1 MSKRTYKFSLFT
13 IHGHLA
19 DSTPDYREIARRIVE
34 LKGRVRKDGNRL
46 IVIGSAMMLSGASS
60 SERVSFVT
68 YSGDADRN
76 VLFYDLNR
84 LSEFS
89 SQMES
94 GRFVARKT
102 HVLFDPS
109 RRTLVIEAGRGHPPA
124 EELAKMIEE
133 ELRKEAGFE
142 TLELSFTP
150 VAAPTFISKIDQL
163 QRIQAVSV
171 SISRPNVD
179 WSERYHQFTKLAE
192 DSGAKAIDATV
203 RARRNEGISKQ
214 HGIIPD
220 LKHWLSDAMSSVSGA
235 RIKGALP
242 GQSGLIELKLSD
254 HIDTF
259 NVTVDVSSEAGQPT
273 DTSIQEKLNGYLDE
287 RGQQV

>member
-19 DSTPDYREIARRIVE
+19 DGTPDYHEIARRIVG

-46 IVIGSAMMLSGASS
+46 IVIGAAMLTSGNQSG
-60 SERVSFVT
+60 ERVSFVA

-76 VLFYDLNR
+76 VLFYDLNQ
-84 LSEFS
+84 LTEFS
-89 SQMES
+89 SLMES

-102 HVLFDPS
+102 HVLFDPA
-109 RRTLVIEAGRGHPPA
+109 RRTLVIESGRGHPPA

-133 ELRKEAGFE
+133 ELRKESDFE
-142 TLELSFTP
+142 TLEISFTP
-150 VAAPTFISKIDQL
+150 IAAPTFADKIDQF
-163 QRIQAVSV
+163 QRIQSVSV
-171 SISRPNVD
+171 SIARPNVD
-179 WSERYHQFTKLAE
+179 WSERYDQLSKFAD

-203 RARRNEGISKQ
+203 RSRRNEGISKLK
-214 HGIIPD
+214 GIIPD
-220 LKHWLSDAMSSVSGA
+220 LKRWLSDTRSSVSGA

-259 NVTVDVSSEAGQPT
+259 NVTVDVNADSGQPT
-273 DTSIQEKLNGYLDE
+273 DVSIQEKLNGYLDE
-287 RGQQV
+287 RGQAE

>member
-19 DSTPDYREIARRIVE
+19 DGTPDYHEIARRIVQ

-46 IVIGSAMMLSGASS
+46 IVIGSAMLISGNSS
-60 SERVSFVT
+60 VERVSFVT

-76 VLFYDLNR
+76 VLFYDLNQ
-84 LSEFS
+84 LTEFS
-89 SQMES
+89 SLMES

-102 HVLFDPS
+102 HVLFDPA
-109 RRTLVIEAGRGHPPA
+109 RRTLVIESGRGHPPA

-142 TLELSFTP
+142 SLEVSFTP
-150 VAAPTFISKIDQL
+150 VAAPTFIDKIDQL
-163 QRIQAVSV
+163 QRIQSVSV
-171 SISRPNVD
+171 SIARPNVD
-179 WSERYHQFTKLAE
+179 WSERYDQLSKFAD

-214 HGIIPD
+214 KGIIPD
-220 LKHWLSDAMSSVSGA
+220 LKQWLSDTMSSVSGA

-259 NVTVDVSSEAGQPT
+259 NVTVDVNADSGQPT
-273 DTSIQEKLNGYLDE
+273 DANIQERLNGYLDE
-287 RGQQV
+287 RGQGV